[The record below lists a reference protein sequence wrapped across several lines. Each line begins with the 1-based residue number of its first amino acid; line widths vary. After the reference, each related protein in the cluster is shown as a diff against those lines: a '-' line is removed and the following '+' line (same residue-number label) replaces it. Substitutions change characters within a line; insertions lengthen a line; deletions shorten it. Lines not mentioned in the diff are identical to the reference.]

1 MYKELRKINMP
12 QFHKPNKNP
21 FERLIEGI
29 DNSVQ
34 KIKEAAKDVV
44 NEGIQLLD
52 TASKAATAIGEGGV
66 NIAQGKS
73 LDNIVSDFK
82 ETIKSSDSK
91 ETAMKAI
98 THQFSTSI
106 KETIES
112 PPQVTTTISTVEP
125 TYTYVGNILVDDTIA
140 FSTYWFNKIYVQVPD
155 SLCESYNGVLER
167 FRIRFTNGGGDA
179 SMTYEEILKLHMDLA
194 ADTSVLGWVDGI
206 NGLISFFTKISI
218 PIPSTQTVALSVIW
232 ASMIYD
238 LETKKSSFPDECE
251 KNKIAKTCIGLLGFA
266 TQIFHRETPL
276 WSWIGTVYKAFAMAG
291 DYIKESPYLYHK
303 LFPNKYIDIK
313 RFPNWHRELEK
324 QVNRD
329 DKVSIGQAFNICY
342 TFRVGDIY
350 LHSVL
355 NSSSYFND
363 ELKQRLIDSL
373 SPVPRER
380 DLMRIFDLYTKPYI
394 Y

>member
-1 MYKELRKINMP
+1 MQKILMPDKEP
-12 QFHKPNKNP
+12 
-21 FERLIEGI
+21 ERNYIDIEGAI
-29 DNSVQ
+29 D
-34 KIKEAAKDVV
+34 
-44 NEGIQLLD
+44 
-52 TASKAATAIGEGGV
+52 T
-66 NIAQGKS
+66 
-73 LDNIVSDFK
+73 
-82 ETIKSSDSK
+82 
-91 ETAMKAI
+91 
-98 THQFSTSI
+98 
-106 KETIES
+106 
-112 PPQVTTTISTVEP
+112 VTTFVGNLFRTKKKTITKEQ
-125 TYTYVGNILVDDTIA
+125 TYSYVGDILIDDTIA

-155 SLCESYNGVLER
+155 SLCVSYNEVLER
-167 FRIRFTNGGGDA
+167 FRIRFANGGAG

-194 ADTSVLGWVDGI
+194 ADASVLGWVDGI

-218 PIPSTQTVALSVIW
+218 PIPNTQTIALSMIW

-238 LETKKSSFPDECE
+238 LESKKSSAPYGEE

-266 TQIFHRETPL
+266 SQIFPRETPL
-276 WSWIGTVYKAFAMAG
+276 WSWIGNVYKSFAMAG
-291 DYIKESPYLYHK
+291 DYIKESPYLYRK

-313 RFPNWHRELEK
+313 RFPNWHRELDK
-324 QVNRD
+324 HVNRD

-355 NSSSYFND
+355 NSSSYFDD

>member
-1 MYKELRKINMP
+1 MFKELRRINMS
-12 QFHKPNKNP
+12 QFQEPHKNP
-21 FERLIEGI
+21 FESLIKGVN
-29 DNSVQ
+29 NSVQ
-34 KIKEAAKDVV
+34 KIKEAAEDVV
-44 NEGIQLLD
+44 NEGKQLLD
-52 TASKAATAIGEGGV
+52 TASKAAAAIGEASV

-73 LDNIVSDFK
+73 VDNIVSDFK

-91 ETAMKAI
+91 EAVMKTI
-98 THQFSTSI
+98 THQFSTPT
-106 KETIES
+106 KEIIELT
-112 PPQVTTTISTVEP
+112 PQVT

-140 FSTYWFNKIYVQVPD
+140 FSTYWFNQIYVQVPD

-167 FRIRFTNGGGDA
+167 FRIRFVNGDAA

-194 ADTSVLGWVDGI
+194 ADASVLGWVDRI
-206 NGLISFFTKISI
+206 NGLISFFSKISI
-218 PIPSTQTVALSVIW
+218 PIPSTQTIALSLIW

-238 LETKKSSFPDECE
+238 LENKKSSTPISVE
-251 KNKIAKTCIGLLGFA
+251 KNRIAKTCIGLLGFA
-266 TQIFHRETPL
+266 SQIFHRETPL
-276 WSWIGTVYKAFAMAG
+276 WSWIGTVYKSFAMAG
-291 DYIKESPYLYHK
+291 DYIKGSPYLYRK
-303 LFPNKYIDIK
+303 FFPNKYIDIK

-324 QVNRD
+324 HVNRD
-329 DKVSIGQAFNICY
+329 DKVVIGQAFNICY

-355 NSSSYFND
+355 NSSSYFDD